1 MKRIHKIKAKI
12 KKPEISVVEP
22 HIGLMTP
29 EQYTAAT
36 TSSAFWV
43 PEGNVREYIERVDP
57 DSFTV
62 DYLVLQVL
70 IGSTYFGIIDRAKN
84 IVLKLHI
91 EEPTFKMVTDN
102 STGKMSIE
110 YTFNYD
116 YVLYLNKQWQQSA
129 STTPVTPPRY
139 IKYHDNDTFKDIRIQ
154 ALIDIATII
163 NSNLSDVLKYRI

>member
-1 MKRIHKIKAKI
+1 MKRIRKINAKV

-22 HIGLMTP
+22 HTGLMTP
-29 EQYTAAT
+29 EQYAAAT

-43 PEGNVREYIERVDP
+43 PEGNVREYIERVDS

-70 IGSTYFGIIDRAKN
+70 IGSAYFGIIDRAKN

-91 EEPTFKMVTDN
+91 EEPTFKMVTNN

-129 STTPVTPPRY
+129 STTPSTPPRY
-139 IKYHDNDTFKDIRIQ
+139 IKYHGNDTFKDIRTQ
-154 ALIDIATII
+154 VLIDIATII
-163 NSNLSDVLKYRI
+163 NSQLADALKGKI